1 MGIKVSS
8 CCFAREAHSIA
19 VDICLLYY
27 DTSCRTDTMEL
38 EMNLLL
44 SRRLLAVSTCAL
56 FCTGMTGS
64 MSGCESS
71 PLRGILRSQTAMD
84 LLSPM
89 VKDAAN
95 AYISDLMALSQ
106 RLENLDSLQ
115 GVMEFVSEIQ
125 PTIDTLNSAYKTLA
139 NTTGDERRWLLEAF
153 GPKID
158 SVNSEFISGSDGVTE
173 NWAWNKV
180 LEKALGQV
188 QLFEE

>member
-19 VDICLLYY
+19 VDIYLLYY

-84 LLSPM
+84 LLS
-89 VKDAAN
+89 
-95 AYISDLMALSQ
+95 
-106 RLENLDSLQ
+106 
-115 GVMEFVSEIQ
+115 EIQ

-139 NTTGDERRWLLEAF
+139 NTTGDERRWLIEAF
-153 GPKID
+153 GPKIN
-158 SVNSEFISGSDGVTE
+158 SVNSAFISGSDGVTE

-180 LEKALGQV
+180 LEKALDQV

>member
-1 MGIKVSS
+1 
-8 CCFAREAHSIA
+8 
-19 VDICLLYY
+19 
-27 DTSCRTDTMEL
+27 MERKS
-38 EMNLLL
+38 
-44 SRRLLAVSTCAL
+44 SRRRILCVVSVISFSGVLAPM
-56 FCTGMTGS
+56 G
-64 MSGCESS
+64 GCENS
-71 PLRGILRSQTAMD
+71 PLRGILQSRTAMD
-84 LLSPM
+84 LLSPL

-106 RLENLDSLQ
+106 RLDNLDSLQ

-125 PTIDTLNSAYKTLA
+125 PTIDTLNTAYKTLA

-158 SVNSEFISGSDGVTE
+158 SVNSAFISGSDGVTE

-180 LEKALGQV
+180 LEKALDQV